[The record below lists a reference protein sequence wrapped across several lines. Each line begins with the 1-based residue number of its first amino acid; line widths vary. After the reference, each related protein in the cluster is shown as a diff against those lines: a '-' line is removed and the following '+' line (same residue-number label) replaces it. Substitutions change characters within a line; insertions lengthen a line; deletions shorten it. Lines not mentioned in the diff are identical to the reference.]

1 LPPVGVIDD
10 EYGVPTVALVVIA
23 DDDVI
28 VHAPCGEALT
38 TYEVVA
44 PTVTF
49 GVGLVESVIVAVA
62 VSFPLLAA
70 QVKPVMEPS
79 ELSVMPGAFG
89 NDQLLNVYGAVPP
102 AGVRNAVLLYVVP

>member
-1 LPPVGVIDD
+1 VGVIDD
-10 EYGVPTVALVVIA
+10 EYGAPTVAVVVIV

-28 VHAPCGEALT
+28 VHAPCGDALT

-44 PTVTF
+44 TVTF

-70 QVKPVMEPS
+70 QVRPVMDPS
-79 ELSVMPGAFG
+79 EFSVMPGAFG
-89 NDQLLNVYGAVPP
+89 SDQLLNVYGAVPP
-102 AGVRNAVLLYVVP
+102 EAVRNAVLLYVVP